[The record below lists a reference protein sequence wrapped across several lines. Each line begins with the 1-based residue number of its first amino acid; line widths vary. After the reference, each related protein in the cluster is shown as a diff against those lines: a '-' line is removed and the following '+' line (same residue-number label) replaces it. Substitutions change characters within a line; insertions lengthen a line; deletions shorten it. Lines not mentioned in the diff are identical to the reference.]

1 MGRGAIAGVTT
12 QNFSQGAGR
21 ADACT
26 HQQQGRPRS
35 AWGLKPWRQP
45 QGLVQVG
52 IRLHLQALSRKA
64 GECAEPLSTLPV
76 SDRDR
81 QELDPRLVQLGQS
94 RHKSLG
100 VLHGVEIT
108 ELREQ
113 HHQPPAASPHARNFG
128 DALQQRLGGFHALFQ
143 THTAL
148 SIQYKAIAHIALG
161 KPLDCNIHLIH
172 RQMLHQGADVVAN
185 TEVHHCQ
192 ETGR

>member
-1 MGRGAIAGVTT
+1 MQA
-12 QNFSQGAGR
+12 S
-21 ADACT
+21 
-26 HQQQGRPRS
+26 
-35 AWGLKPWRQP
+35 
-45 QGLVQVG
+45 
-52 IRLHLQALSRKA
+52 IRLHLQPLARKT
-64 GECAEPLSTLPV
+64 GECAEPVSTLPV

-81 QELDPRLVQLGQS
+81 QELDPRLIQLGQN

-113 HHQPPAASPHARNFG
+113 HHQPPAASPHARNIS

-161 KPLDCNIHLIH
+161 KPFDCNIHLIH
-172 RQMLHQGADVVAN
+172 WQMFHQGADVVAN
-185 TEVHHCQ
+185 AELHHLQ
-192 ETGR
+192 EAGR